1 MPVSLR
7 VFYSIEDGMSEINED
22 DDEQMPSVA
31 SPAPIINLKPSAP
44 GQAAPQN
51 FKSILKTSSFNK

>member
-1 MPVSLR
+1 
-7 VFYSIEDGMSEINED
+7 MSEINED
-22 DDEQMPSVA
+22 EDEQMPSVA
-31 SPAPIINLKPSAP
+31 SPAPILNLKQSAP

>member
-7 VFYSIEDGMSEINED
+7 LFYSIEDGMSEINED

-44 GQAAPQN
+44 G
-51 FKSILKTSSFNK
+51 

>member
-1 MPVSLR
+1 
-7 VFYSIEDGMSEINED
+7 MSEINEDD

-31 SPAPIINLKPSAP
+31 SPPPIINLKPSAP

-51 FKSILKTSSFNK
+51 FKSILKTSSFNKQALVGKFITANQI